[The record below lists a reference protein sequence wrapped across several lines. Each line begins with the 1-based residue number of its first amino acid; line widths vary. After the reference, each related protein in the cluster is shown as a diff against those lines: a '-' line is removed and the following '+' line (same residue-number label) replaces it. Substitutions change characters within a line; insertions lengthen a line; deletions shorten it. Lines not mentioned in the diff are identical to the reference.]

1 MSTDSKTLKI
11 KVPVNSTQQRVALW
25 NGIYNLTGKEINV
38 LSYLID
44 TVHKEFC
51 SKPHREDTAKA
62 LDMSVSGL
70 NTYIKRLKDKG
81 AITQKD
87 GSYIYSKLFLDLDGV
102 EISILRRS

>member
-1 MSTDSKTLKI
+1 
-11 KVPVNSTQQRVALW
+11 
-25 NGIYNLTGKEINV
+25 
-38 LSYLID
+38 
-44 TVHKEFC
+44 
-51 SKPHREDTAKA
+51 
-62 LDMSVSGL
+62 MSVSGL

>member
-1 MSTDSKTLKI
+1 MSTDSKILKLKI
-11 KVPVNSTQQRVALW
+11 PVKNTYQRVSLW
-25 NGIYNLTGKEINV
+25 NGIYNLTNKEINV

-44 TVHKEFC
+44 TIHKEFC
-51 SKPHREDTAKA
+51 SKPHREDTAKV

-87 GSYIYSKLFLDLDGV
+87 GNYIYSKLFLDLDGV